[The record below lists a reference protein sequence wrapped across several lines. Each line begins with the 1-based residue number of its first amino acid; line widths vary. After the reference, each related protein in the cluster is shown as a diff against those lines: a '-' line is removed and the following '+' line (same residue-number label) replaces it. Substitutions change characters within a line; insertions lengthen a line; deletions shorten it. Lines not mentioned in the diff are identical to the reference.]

1 MQTKS
6 AKEDQPDY
14 HALVGN
20 LRTGNR
26 SSKMLLTGREDSP
39 DNYKLSY
46 GGDSSPSDWS
56 TPRHRHTF
64 EQIRWAVSGDYM
76 IKKDEMLPAG
86 WVAYFPESVY
96 YGPQIK
102 YANSCQMTLQFGG
115 PSGIGYWSMRQRG
128 EAYKTLAAKG
138 AFEDGFYVWT
148 DADGRKRKRDAAEA
162 VQDEALGRKI
172 EYPEPRYKD
181 IVSMNPEAFGWDKD
195 SELSG
200 VSRKRLGSFTE
211 RDVRVQ
217 FINMDK
223 GANLPLG
230 LEKSAELLFLKSGL
244 LAHDNS
250 TYDDLTA
257 LGTEADEAPVTL
269 TAIEPSELMYIKL
282 PTF

>member
-6 AKEDQPDY
+6 HKEHQPDY

-20 LRTGNR
+20 LRTGTR
-26 SSKMLLTGREDSP
+26 STKSLLYGRENSP

-46 GGDSSPSDWS
+46 GGDGSADDWT

-76 IKKDEMLPAG
+76 IKEGEMLPAG

-102 YANSCQMTLQFGG
+102 HANSCQLTLQFGG
-115 PSGIGYWSMRQRG
+115 PSGIGYWSVAQRG
-128 EAYKTLAAKG
+128 AAYKKLAAKG
-138 AFEDGFYVWT
+138 TFEDGLYVWT
-148 DADGRKRKRDAAEA
+148 DDKGRVHRRDAAEA
-162 VQDEALGRKI
+162 VQDEALGRTI

-181 IVSMNPEAFGWDKD
+181 IVTMNPNAFTWEQD

-200 VSRKRLGSFTE
+200 VSRKRLGGFTE

-217 FINMDK
+217 FLRLDK

-230 LEKSAELLFLKSGL
+230 REPSAEVLFLKTGM
-244 LAHDNS
+244 LAHQNQ

-257 LGTEADEAPVTL
+257 FSTEADEAPASL
-269 TAIEPSELMYIKL
+269 TAIQPCELFYIKL